1 MTLPMILAP
10 LFVLVLMTFVI
21 GFLLAGVR
29 TPLLTSG
36 EVRPEAI
43 SLRQP
48 NWPPRALQFGYSF
61 QNQFELPVLFYVL
74 TVLAIVCVNVA
85 CLLLARGF
93 SRERV
98 KPKTVA
104 FSSPRLL

>member
-36 EVRPEAI
+36 GFIKRPPCVA
-43 SLRQP
+43 SPWMNRRLHAAASKQ
-48 NWPPRALQFGYSF
+48 ALGK
-61 QNQFELPVLFYVL
+61 
-74 TVLAIVCVNVA
+74 
-85 CLLLARGF
+85 
-93 SRERV
+93 SR
-98 KPKTVA
+98 P
-104 FSSPRLL
+104 